1 MQWYYFLFAILAG
14 VVVVSIPLTVFVR
27 RHDHEVKES
36 LQKAPDELATQI
48 KDRTAELVKVNEQL
62 KKENVENELVIDAL
76 KTNLMQIGRAKRE
89 WESTVDSLPQIIC
102 LIDHQGMILRANRTL
117 ERWTPWQ
124 VRDIKGRKIHE
135 IFHPGCTDQACYL
148 GNFWSQAWSDVTTGR
163 SSECEADDKVLERY
177 LHFRVRPIVN
187 QMYMKGE
194 ETTSYA
200 IAVAEDITERKR
212 SEKEIASLE
221 EKLQQSQKM
230 KSIDRVTSSI
240 AHDFSNW
247 LTPIVEYMQLAI
259 GALSPVDPMRNDLQ
273 TIKKSAE
280 RAANLICQ
288 MMTFSRRRPVN
299 LQVVNLNNL
308 LLDMEKPLRSLIGQ
322 HIELVTL
329 PGTDLG
335 SVNLDPSQFEQVF
348 INLVDNARDAMPKG
362 GKLIIETRNI
372 TLNQDY
378 VYQHVGITPGK
389 YVVLAV
395 SDEGVGM
402 TSEVKAHLFEPFFST
417 KETSGGGGGGLG
429 LATLYGIVKKCN
441 GHILVYSEPGQ
452 GTTFKIYLPRIEEEP
467 SRLPQRD
474 EVGYLPKGNET
485 VLLVEDEPLVRSL
498 AARVLRQQGYN
509 VLEAPDGAEGMAIAR
524 EHAGEDVHLVLTDV
538 VMPKMGGK
546 ELADRLKSLW
556 PDIKVL
562 FTSGYTYNAIT
573 QHGLLD
579 REMAFLE
586 KPFSISG
593 LIRKVREV
601 LDR

>member
-1 MQWYYFLFAILAG
+1 MHWFYFLLAILVGA
-14 VVVVSIPLTVFVR
+14 VLASIPLTVFAR
-27 RHDHEVKES
+27 RHYHESNEA
-36 LQKAPDELATQI
+36 LRKAYDDLERQTE
-48 KDRTAELVKVNEQL
+48 DRSSELVKTNEQL
-62 KKENVENELVIDAL
+62 KKQTVENKEILETL

-89 WESTVDSLPQIIC
+89 WESTVDSLPLIIC
-102 LIDHQGMILRANRTL
+102 LIDYQGMILRANRMV

-124 VRDIKGRKIHE
+124 IRDVKGRRIHE

-148 GNFWSQAWSDVTTGR
+148 GNFWSQAWSDVNTGR
-163 SSECEADDKVLERY
+163 SSECEAEDKVMERY

-187 QMYMKGE
+187 QMYTKGE

-200 IAVAEDITERKR
+200 ILIAEDITERKR
-212 SEKEIASLE
+212 AEKETAAFE
-221 EKLQQSQKM
+221 EKLQHSQKM
-230 KSIDRVTSSI
+230 KTIDRVTSSI

-259 GALSPVDPMRNDLQ
+259 GALSPVDPIRNDLQ
-273 TIKKSAE
+273 TVKKSAE

-308 LLDMEKPLRSLIGQ
+308 LQDMEKPLRSLIGQ
-322 HIELVTL
+322 YIELVIL
-329 PGTDLG
+329 PGKDLG
-335 SVNLDPSQFEQVF
+335 SVNVDPSQFEQVL

-362 GKLIIETRNI
+362 GKLIIETLNI

-395 SDEGVGM
+395 SDEGIGM
-402 TSEVKAHLFEPFFST
+402 TSEVKGHLFEPFFTT
-417 KETSGGGGGGLG
+417 KETNGGGGLG
-429 LATLYGIVKKCN
+429 LATVYGIIKKCS

-452 GTTFKIYLPRIEEEP
+452 GTTFKIYLPRIAEEP

-474 EVGYLPKGNET
+474 EAGYLPKGKET

-509 VLEAPDGAEGMAIAR
+509 ILEAPDGAEGMAIAR
-524 EHAGEDVHLVLTDV
+524 EHASEEVHLLLADV

-562 FTSGYTYNAIT
+562 FTSGYTYNAII

-593 LIRKVREV
+593 LVRKVREV

>member
-1 MQWYYFLFAILAG
+1 
-14 VVVVSIPLTVFVR
+14 
-27 RHDHEVKES
+27 
-36 LQKAPDELATQI
+36 
-48 KDRTAELVKVNEQL
+48 
-62 KKENVENELVIDAL
+62 
-76 KTNLMQIGRAKRE
+76 
-89 WESTVDSLPQIIC
+89 
-102 LIDHQGMILRANRTL
+102 
-117 ERWTPWQ
+117 
-124 VRDIKGRKIHE
+124 
-135 IFHPGCTDQACYL
+135 
-148 GNFWSQAWSDVTTGR
+148 
-163 SSECEADDKVLERY
+163 
-177 LHFRVRPIVN
+177 
-187 QMYMKGE
+187 
-194 ETTSYA
+194 
-200 IAVAEDITERKR
+200 
-212 SEKEIASLE
+212 
-221 EKLQQSQKM
+221 
-230 KSIDRVTSSI
+230 
-240 AHDFSNW
+240 
-247 LTPIVEYMQLAI
+247 
-259 GALSPVDPMRNDLQ
+259 
-273 TIKKSAE
+273 
-280 RAANLICQ
+280 
-288 MMTFSRRRPVN
+288 
-299 LQVVNLNNL
+299 
-308 LLDMEKPLRSLIGQ
+308 
-322 HIELVTL
+322 
-329 PGTDLG
+329 
-335 SVNLDPSQFEQVF
+335 
-348 INLVDNARDAMPKG
+348 MPKG

-395 SDEGVGM
+395 SDEGIGM
-402 TSEVKAHLFEPFFST
+402 TSEVKAHLFEPFFTT

-467 SRLPQRD
+467 GRLPQRD
-474 EVGYLPKGNET
+474 EVGYLPRGKET

-524 EHAGEDVHLVLTDV
+524 EHAGEEVHLLLTDV

>member
-1 MQWYYFLFAILAG
+1 MQMYYILLLVFAGAVVISIL
-14 VVVVSIPLTVFVR
+14 LTVFAR
-27 RHDHEVKES
+27 QQSHEAKEA
-36 LQKAPDELATQI
+36 LRKTREELERQI
-48 KDRTAELVKVNEQL
+48 EDRSAELIKVNEQL
-62 KKENVENELVIDAL
+62 KKETTENEAVIEAL

-102 LIDHQGMILRANRTL
+102 LMDNKGTILRTNRMV

-124 VRDIKGRKIHE
+124 IRDVKGRKIHE
-135 IFHPGCTDQACYL
+135 IFHPGCSDQACYL
-148 GNFWSQAWSDVTTGR
+148 RNFWSQAWSDVVTGR
-163 SSECEADDKVLERY
+163 SSECEADDKVLERF
-177 LHFRVRPIVN
+177 LHFQVRPIVN
-187 QMYMKGE
+187 QMYTKGE

-200 IAVAEDITERKR
+200 VMVAEDITGRKR
-212 SEKEIASLE
+212 VEKEVAALGE
-221 EKLQQSQKM
+221 RLHQSQKM
-230 KSIDRVTSSI
+230 KTIDRVTSSI

-273 TIKKSAE
+273 TIKRSAE

-288 MMTFSRRRPVN
+288 MMTFSRRRPIN
-299 LQVVNLNNL
+299 LQVVDLNNL
-308 LLDMEKPLRSLIGQ
+308 LLDMEKRFRSLIGQ

-335 SVNLDPSQFEQVF
+335 SVKVDPSQFEQVL

-378 VYQHVGITPGK
+378 VYQHAGIAPGK

-395 SDEGVGM
+395 SDQGVGM
-402 TSEVKAHLFEPFFST
+402 TLEVKAHLFEPFFTT
-417 KETSGGGGGGLG
+417 KETSGGGLG
-429 LATLYGIVKKCN
+429 LATLYGIIKKCS

-474 EVGYLPKGNET
+474 DVGYLPKGKET
-485 VLLVEDEPLVRSL
+485 ILVVEDEPLVRSL
-498 AARVLRQQGYN
+498 AARVLRQQGYI

-524 EHAGEDVHLVLTDV
+524 EHTDEEVHLLLADV

-573 QHGLLD
+573 QHGLLE

>member
-1 MQWYYFLFAILAG
+1 
-14 VVVVSIPLTVFVR
+14 
-27 RHDHEVKES
+27 
-36 LQKAPDELATQI
+36 
-48 KDRTAELVKVNEQL
+48 
-62 KKENVENELVIDAL
+62 
-76 KTNLMQIGRAKRE
+76 
-89 WESTVDSLPQIIC
+89 
-102 LIDHQGMILRANRTL
+102 
-117 ERWTPWQ
+117 
-124 VRDIKGRKIHE
+124 
-135 IFHPGCTDQACYL
+135 
-148 GNFWSQAWSDVTTGR
+148 
-163 SSECEADDKVLERY
+163 
-177 LHFRVRPIVN
+177 
-187 QMYMKGE
+187 MYMKGE

-212 SEKEIASLE
+212 AEKEIAALE
-221 EKLQQSQKM
+221 GKLHQSQKM
-230 KSIDRVTSSI
+230 KTIDRVTSSI

-288 MMTFSRRRPVN
+288 MMTFSRRRPIN

-335 SVNLDPSQFEQVF
+335 SVKLDPSQFEQVF

-378 VYQHVGITPGK
+378 VYQHAGITPGK

-402 TSEVKAHLFEPFFST
+402 TSEVKAHLFEPFFTT
-417 KETSGGGGGGLG
+417 KETSGGGGGGGGLG

-452 GTTFKIYLPRIEEEP
+452 GTTFKIYLPRIEEEL

-474 EVGYLPKGNET
+474 EVGYLPRGKET

-524 EHAGEDVHLVLTDV
+524 EHASEEVHLLLTDV